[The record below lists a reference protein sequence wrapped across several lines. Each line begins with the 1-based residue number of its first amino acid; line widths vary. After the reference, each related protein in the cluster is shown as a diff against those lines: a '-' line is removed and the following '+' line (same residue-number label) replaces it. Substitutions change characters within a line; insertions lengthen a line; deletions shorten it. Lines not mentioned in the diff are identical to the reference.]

1 MAGFGWGAGGRGAR
15 MICGNDIDIAD
26 HPGVLLARKRPV
38 PVEVSFATNDGSI
51 RTSEGVQAY
60 QAGDA
65 ICTGVEGEQ
74 WPIQRQRFEATYEPM
89 DGQAMGEDGRYVKRP
104 LQVRVL
110 RMDAPFYVETGWGRL
125 EGDAGDWLVEYGPG
139 DRAVVNGAIFDKTYE
154 LLEGP
159 SA

>member
-1 MAGFGWGAGGRGAR
+1 MKNG
-15 MICGNDIDIAD
+15 MDIDLD
-26 HPGVLLARKRPV
+26 KHPKAKNARKKPV
-38 PVEVSFATNDGSI
+38 PVTVRFACKAGMIQTQEGSV
-51 RTSEGVQAY
+51 EYGV
-60 QAGDA
+60 GDA

-74 WPIQRQRFEATYEPM
+74 WPIQRHRFEATYEPM

-104 LQVRVL
+104 VPVRVL

-125 EGDAGDWLVEYGPG
+125 EGKAGDWLVEYGPA
-139 DRAVVNGAIFDKTYE
+139 DRGVVSSAIFDKTYE